1 MAKTG
6 KDVGGNGKYA
16 VAVPDDMER
25 PPSLARRV
33 GPKKTIFLDDE
44 HKEYVF
50 RMATEGRTPA
60 VIASAL
66 GITRR
71 MLDYRAAQE
80 LADGNEIAVSKGIT
94 TRIFT
99 QRSAQAMI
107 SPEIR
112 YQVRIMA
119 SKGLSRDDMTMI
131 LGMNES
137 TFKAYLGDEVARGKA
152 MGNEK
157 VATTAFEMATD
168 GEHPTVTTFWLKTQ
182 MGWKEAT
189 QIEFPDEN
197 GKPQRLA
204 GTTVNLSAENMQAV
218 IASLNEHV

>member
-1 MAKTG
+1 MSM
-6 KDVGGNGKYA
+6 DVGGNGKYA

-33 GPKKTIFLDDE
+33 GPRKTIYLDDE
-44 HKEYVF
+44 HREYVF
-50 RMATEGRTPA
+50 RMAAEGRSTT

-66 GITRR
+66 GITKR
-71 MLDYRAAQE
+71 MLNYRAPQE
-80 LADGNEIAVSKGIT
+80 LIDGNDIASSKGLIGK
-94 TRIFT
+94 IFNR
-99 QRSAQAMI
+99 RSEELMI
-107 SPEIR
+107 SPETR

-157 VATTAFEMATD
+157 VATTAFDMATD

-182 MGWKEAT
+182 MGWKEST

-197 GKPQRLA
+197 GNPQKLV

>member
-25 PPSLARRV
+25 PPSLARRI
-33 GPKKTIFLDDE
+33 GPKKTIYLDDE
-44 HKEYVF
+44 HREYVF
-50 RMATEGRTPA
+50 RMAAEGRKPA
-60 VIASAL
+60 LIAAAL
-66 GITRR
+66 GITKR
-71 MLDYRAAQE
+71 MLTYRANQE
-80 LADGNEIAVSKGIT
+80 LADGCDIAISEGLVSK
-94 TRIFT
+94 IFA

-107 SPEIR
+107 SPEMR

-157 VATTAFEMATD
+157 VATTAFDMATD

-182 MGWKEAT
+182 MGWKEST

-197 GKPQRLA
+197 GNPQKLV